1 MRRRDLLLAIAA
13 TGISLGRTEAAEIQA
28 AARPAIADCQDRL
41 WIRRD
46 DAIRPEMDVQF
57 RIGDDRAIDRDGILP
72 LSWFWRDIKDHQ
84 RAVWVEPQLF
94 DLLSRMQCAAAALS
108 GTRQPI
114 FLLSGYRT
122 PERNRTLEGA
132 ALRSQ
137 HILGRAA
144 DITVPGLSPAQ
155 LGMLAA
161 AVGAGGVG
169 LYSRFT
175 HVDTGPVRAWGVAR
189 NRHGD
194 FS

>member
-1 MRRRDLLLAIAA
+1 MKRRDILFAMAASGLALSRA
-13 TGISLGRTEAAEIQA
+13 EAAEIQA
-28 AARPAIADCQDRL
+28 AAAPAAADGRDRL

-57 RIGDDRAIDRDGILP
+57 RVGEDRVVDRDGMLR
-72 LSWFWRDIKDHQ
+72 LSWFWRDIKDHE
-84 RAVWVEPQLF
+84 RAVWVDPQLF

-108 GTRQPI
+108 GSRQPI

-122 PERNRTLEGA
+122 PERNRSLEGA

-137 HILGRAA
+137 HIFGRAA
-144 DITVPGLSPAQ
+144 DITISGFSPAQ
-155 LGMLAA
+155 LGALAA

-189 NRHGD
+189 SRQRD